1 MSTSKTTTKHYI
13 GIDPSI
19 NSTGVAVR
27 SHTEATVQR
36 ITLTI
41 QPSEKLTVFSR
52 MLYTQNVV
60 EEFLKTTCPEGEVI
74 SACIEGSSYD
84 SSGKHDELG
93 QNRGILKFTLYQLF
107 GIIALQPA
115 PTSLKKFASDYGAA
129 TKETMITRANRRG
142 WTITKGDDDA
152 ADAAHLADL
161 AHACM
166 HFKEG
171 RLTRKQLEVV
181 STLGI
186 KFGE

>member
-1 MSTSKTTTKHYI
+1 MFQSKTTTKHYI

-27 SHTEATVQR
+27 SHAEGTIQKV
-36 ITLTI
+36 TLTI
-41 QPSEKLTVFSR
+41 QPSVKLDTFPR
-52 MLYTQNVV
+52 MLYTQNAV
-60 EEFLKTTCPEGEVI
+60 EEFLKITCQEGEVI

-107 GIIALQPA
+107 RIIALQPA

-142 WTITKGDDDA
+142 WTIAKGDDDA

-161 AHACM
+161 AYACI

-181 STLGI
+181 NTLGV